1 MIVYGIKNCD
11 TVRKAR
17 RFLDEHDIAYRFHDL
32 RADGI
37 TSANIHDWLRHVD
50 WQQLLNKRG
59 QTWRQLDDADKN
71 TLDESQAITLMSEH
85 PMLIKRPVIC
95 DDNGCVVGFDEALYK
110 DRYVR

>member
-17 RFLDEHDIAYRFHDL
+17 RFLDKHDIDYRFHDL

-37 TSANIHDWLRHVD
+37 ASADIQDWLRHVG
-50 WQQLLNKRG
+50 WEKLLNKRG
-59 QTWRQLDDADKN
+59 QTWRQLDDTDKAN
-71 TLDESQAITLMSEH
+71 LDEARAIELMSQH
-85 PMLIKRPVIC
+85 PTLIKRPVIH
-95 DDNGCVVGFDEALYK
+95 DHNGALVGFDEAQYE